1 MNDIKKIVKRS
12 GSSFFWSM
20 RFLPKAQRMAMYTI
34 YAFCR
39 HIDDIVDGDD
49 LAMAEKIELL
59 NAWKDEIDNI
69 YDRKLPTTDIG
80 RKIYKNCMR
89 FKLPKEEFTKLIDAL
104 SMDIPNPI
112 QAPSME
118 EFYTYCR
125 GVAGAP
131 GVLTL
136 RILGCDD
143 EKLINDLATSLGN
156 ALQITNILRDLK
168 EDAEANRLYIP
179 EEILLKAQIDS
190 TSPDE
195 VVTHKNIAIAR
206 EALAKIAEDNYKKA
220 HELIPLLDKKAA
232 RPVRAMEAIYF
243 RYFTMMKN
251 RGWEV
256 ISPKPQLS
264 KLNKLSIAVKAYFA
278 GK

>member
-1 MNDIKKIVKRS
+1 MNDIKRIVKRS
-12 GSSFFWSM
+12 GSSFFWCM
-20 RFLPKAQRMAMYTI
+20 RFLPLAKRNAMYTL

-39 HIDDIVDGDD
+39 HIDDVVDEND
-49 LAMAEKIELL
+49 LSMSEKLNLIQAWRDEL
-59 NAWKDEIDNI
+59 DNI
-69 YDRKLPTTDIG
+69 YDKKVPTTDIG

-89 FKLPKEEFTKLIDAL
+89 FKLPKEELLRLVNAVA
-104 SMDIPNPI
+104 MDIPNPV

-118 EFYTYCR
+118 EFYAYCR

-136 RILGCDD
+136 RILGCND
-143 EKLINDLATSLGN
+143 ENLINDLATSLGN
-156 ALQITNILRDLK
+156 ALQITNILRDVK

-179 EEILLKAQIDS
+179 KEILRKAQIDS
-190 TSPDE
+190 TSPEE
-195 VVTHKNIAIAR
+195 VVTHKNISYAR
-206 EALAKIAEDNYKKA
+206 EELGKLAEEEFNKA
-220 HELIPLLDKKAA
+220 HELIQKLDKKIA
-232 RPVRAMEAIYF
+232 RPVRAMASIYY
-243 RYFTMMKN
+243 RYFHIMKH

-264 KLNKLSIAVKAYFA
+264 KWNKFTIAAKAYFA

>member
-1 MNDIKKIVKRS
+1 MNDIKRIVKRS
-12 GSSFFWSM
+12 GSSFFWCM
-20 RFLPKAQRMAMYTI
+20 RFLPLAKRNAMYTI

-39 HIDDIVDGDD
+39 HIDDVVDEND
-49 LAMAEKIELL
+49 LSMSEKLDLIQAWRDEL
-59 NAWKDEIDNI
+59 DNI
-69 YDRKLPTTDIG
+69 YDKKVPTTDIG

-89 FKLPKEEFTKLIDAL
+89 FKLPKEELLRLVNGVA
-104 SMDIPNPI
+104 MDIPNPV

-206 EALAKIAEDNYKKA
+206 EALARIADDNYKKA
-220 HELIPLLDKKAA
+220 HELIPLLDKKAV

>member
-1 MNDIKKIVKRS
+1 MNDIKRIVKRS

-20 RFLPKAQRMAMYTI
+20 RFLPLAKRNAMYTL

-39 HIDDIVDGDD
+39 HIDDVVDEDD
-49 LAMAEKIELL
+49 LAMSEKLNLIQAWRDEL
-59 NAWKDEIDNI
+59 DNI
-69 YDRKLPTTDIG
+69 YDKKVPTTDIG

-89 FKLPKEEFTKLIDAL
+89 FKLPKEELLRLVNGVA
-104 SMDIPNPI
+104 MDIPNPV

-131 GVLTL
+131 GGLTL
-136 RILGCDD
+136 RILGCDN

-156 ALQITNILRDLK
+156 ALQITNILRDVK

-179 EEILLKAQIDS
+179 KEILHKAQIDS
-190 TSPDE
+190 TSPNE
-195 VVTHKNIAIAR
+195 VVTHKNIALAR
-206 EALAKIAEDNYKKA
+206 EALAKLAEDNYNKA
-220 HELIPLLDKKAA
+220 HELIQKLDKKIV
-232 RPVRAMEAIYF
+232 RPIRAMAAIYY

-256 ISPKPQLS
+256 MSPKPQLS
-264 KLNKLSIAVKAYFA
+264 KWNKFTIAVKAYFA